1 MRSTYALIIGL
12 FALSIFSGCSQLEK
26 LRADVQKSTE
36 NVVNETQRVKDNLE
50 KTRQDID
57 NKVQKVGNLYKAVKD
72 LGEDGKPALQESPA
86 PTTTPPA
93 KAPAK

>member
-1 MRSTYALIIGL
+1 MRTTYALIIGL
-12 FALSIFSGCSQLEK
+12 LTLAIISGCSQLEK

-36 NVVNETQRVKDNLE
+36 NVVSETQRVKDNLE

-72 LGEDGKPALQESPA
+72 LGEDGKPALQETSSIPPSA
-86 PTTTPPA
+86 PST
-93 KAPAK
+93 APAK